1 MGPLLVRQPDVKPNS
16 SSAGLGS
23 AAIGRLHDSGTTS
36 RADHVSV
43 NAGPKT
49 LRPDRD
55 ESRKLAGLLVVASE
69 RTVGRKP
76 RRAEEHDCLVYLL
89 AAKDPKRLEIFRKN
103 TYWTG
108 VIARENLLVFVS
120 ERWIDRWIRF
130 TRFHDLPTR
139 AKSTK
144 PRSTSVLTSSSAI

>member
-1 MGPLLVRQPDVKPNS
+1 M
-16 SSAGLGS
+16 
-23 AAIGRLHDSGTTS
+23 I
-36 RADHVSV
+36 
-43 NAGPKT
+43 
-49 LRPDRD
+49 

-103 TYWTG
+103 PYWTG
-108 VIARENLLVFVS
+108 FIAIEKLLVFVS
-120 ERWIDRWIRF
+120 ERWIGRRIRF
-130 TRFHDLPTR
+130 ARFHDLPTR

-144 PRSTSVLTSSSAI
+144 PRSTSVLTSSTAT